1 MIENVAI
8 IGAGPYGLS
17 IAAHLSARGIKAR
30 IFGYPMQTWATGVPQ
45 GMLLKSEGF
54 ASCLSEPSGRF
65 TLAAFCRDNQI
76 PYADIGVPVA
86 VETFVAYGQAFQKR
100 LVPELEQQNVVN
112 LTQTA
117 QGFALQLEDGEMLVA
132 RRVVL
137 ATGIGHFAQV
147 PPELASLPP
156 GFVTHSSRHSDFS
169 QFRDRS
175 VTVIGAGASALDVA
189 AALRRA
195 GARPTLVTR
204 QKAVRFYAP
213 QGVRQWLD
221 AIRAPMTPLGPGWK
235 KYLCVH
241 APSVF
246 HRLPE
251 ALRVN
256 VVKRYLGPA
265 PGWSVRDTVEGHV
278 PFVLNARLTEARLL
292 NGQVGVD
299 IVQVDGTQRQI
310 LADHVIAA
318 TGYRVDL
325 SRLAFLDRLWQDKV
339 RCAGGSPALSLNFE
353 SSVPGL
359 YFVGTPSA
367 TSFGPMLRFVCGSE
381 FTARRLS
388 ARLASESLTRRFVRL
403 TRIRAGE
410 SAMANS

>member
-17 IAAHLSARGIKAR
+17 IAAHLSALGIRAR
-30 IFGYPMQTWATGVPQ
+30 VFGRPMQTWASSVPQ

-54 ASCLSEPSGRF
+54 ASCLSEPSGTF
-65 TLAAFCRDNQI
+65 TLAAFCRDKHI

-100 LVPELEQQNVVN
+100 LVPQLEHQNVVR
-112 LTQTA
+112 LTQTT
-117 QGFALQLEDGEMLVA
+117 QGFALQLEDGETLVA

-147 PPELASLPP
+147 PPELASLPQD
-156 GFVTHSSRHSDFS
+156 FVTHSSRHADFS
-169 QFRDRS
+169 QFRNRS
-175 VTVIGAGASALDVA
+175 VAVIGAGASALDVA
-189 AALRRA
+189 AALCRA
-195 GARPTLVTR
+195 GAAPTLVTR
-204 QKAVRFYAP
+204 QKDVRFYAP
-213 QGVRQWLD
+213 QGARQWLD

-318 TGYRVDL
+318 IWY
-325 SRLAFLDRLWQDKV
+325 
-339 RCAGGSPALSLNFE
+339 
-353 SSVPGL
+353 
-359 YFVGTPSA
+359 
-367 TSFGPMLRFVCGSE
+367 
-381 FTARRLS
+381 
-388 ARLASESLTRRFVRL
+388 
-403 TRIRAGE
+403 
-410 SAMANS
+410 